1 VISRRRT
8 TQPVT
13 LQVVDVGT
21 AATGGLDYGSGPPR
35 AVGRWVTL
43 GRRSLALAPSAVAAV
58 PFAVRVPVAVHPGDH
73 VAGLVAYDPGELARE
88 RRAAGKRGG
97 LRLAF
102 RSRLA
107 IAVVVRV
114 PGQRRPRLA
123 FRGAGVNVSPSG
135 VRIELGLRN
144 TGNTLI
150 SPTKGDVTVS
160 QDGQPLFTSAVD
172 LDTFAPD
179 SQIRFAIPLPG
190 TPTQGT
196 YHLSGTLRPNRAP
209 PVKIETDV
217 EFTNREAQRFTRA
230 SGKKVRRDGGGG
242 SPLLIVALGL
252 ALLAAVGFGIAYARA
267 RSQISSS
274 RPHDPQS

>member
-1 VISRRRT
+1 VGSPLASRIFSHC
-8 TQPVT
+8 
-13 LQVVDVGT
+13 G
-21 AATGGLDYGSGPPR
+21 AAR
-35 AVGRWVTL
+35 Q
-43 GRRSLALAPSAVAAV
+43 
-58 PFAVRVPVAVHPGDH
+58 
-73 VAGLVAYDPGELARE
+73 

-114 PGQRRPRLA
+114 PGQRRPRLV

-150 SPTKGDVTVS
+150 RPTTGDVTVS
-160 QDGQPLFTSAVD
+160 QQGQALLTTAVE

-179 SQIRFAIPLPG
+179 SQIHFPIPLPG

-196 YHLSGTLRPNRAP
+196 YHLTGTLRPNGAS
-209 PVKIETDV
+209 PVKIDTDV
-217 EFTNREAQRFTRA
+217 EFTNRQAQRFTQA
-230 SGKKVRRDGGGG
+230 SGKKVRRHSGGGA
-242 SPLLIVALGL
+242 PLLIVALSL

-274 RPHDPQS
+274 RPHDPRS